1 VNFNIKK
8 YLLAYLICL
17 GAFTAKAQLGYEY
30 AQYDIGIGGSL
41 NTVFAD
47 LPTGGRNPVGHLNFN
62 YNVNPFINYVFEF
75 QTGNLHGNL
84 KDNGIIT
91 RGFINNFS
99 AVVLRG
105 QVQAG
110 EIIDYSR
117 SRLGNA
123 LKNLYFSTGIGYI
136 NNHIK
141 EVTRG
146 SDPGLDN
153 SSNLMIPARIGYE
166 FKVFNRY
173 SQPSFKIDIGY
184 QYNYLFGDNMD
195 GLAIG
200 TTKDAYSQLNVSFK
214 FALGSI
220 TSYKKQI
227 HY

>member
-1 VNFNIKK
+1 MRPITK
-8 YLLAYLICL
+8 YVFLIIINL
-17 GAFTAKAQLGYEY
+17 IAITAKAQIGYDY
-30 AQYDIGIGGSL
+30 AQYDIGIGGSV
-41 NTVFAD
+41 NTVSAD
-47 LPTGGRNPVGHLNFN
+47 LPTGGHNPVGHINFN
-62 YNVNPFINYVFEF
+62 YNVSPFVNYVFEL

-110 EIIDYSR
+110 EIMDYSR

-123 LKNLYFSTGIGYI
+123 LKNLYLSTGIGYI

-141 EVTRG
+141 EVTRNN
-146 SDPGLDN
+146 DPGLDN
-153 SSNLMIPARIGYE
+153 SSNLMIPVRIGYE

-173 SQPSFKIDIGY
+173 NQPSFKIDFGY
-184 QYNYLFGDNMD
+184 QYNYLFSDNLD

-214 FALGSI
+214 FALGGI
-220 TSYKKQI
+220 TSYRKQI